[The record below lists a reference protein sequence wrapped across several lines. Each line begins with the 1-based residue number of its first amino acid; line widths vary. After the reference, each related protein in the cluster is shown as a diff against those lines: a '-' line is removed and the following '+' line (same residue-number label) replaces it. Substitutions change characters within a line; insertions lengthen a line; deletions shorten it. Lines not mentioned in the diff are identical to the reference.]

1 MTLGVLEVISVIGV
15 KIYEYSAKTKTVE
28 ATVHND
34 EY

>member
-15 KIYEYSAKTKTVE
+15 KIYDYSAKTKAVE
-28 ATVHND
+28 TAVHND